1 MAINKTLFERIF
13 YPKHV
18 AIVGVSTQDWGF
30 GRGIMDSLLSI
41 GFEGK
46 IYPVNPRGG
55 EIYGHKIYPRV
66 EDIPVPIDFAII
78 AVANNLVPQAL
89 AACREKGAAGAEI
102 LSAGFRELGTP
113 EGIAL
118 EEAIKEEAKKGLRVI
133 GPNCFGIYCPKSGL
147 TLLPGPDLSRQSG
160 PVAFLS
166 QSGGMAIDLAF
177 MGMWMGFSFSK
188 VVSFGNGAD
197 LREVDFLEYLT
208 EDEET
213 GIIALYI
220 EGIEDGDRF
229 IRTVREAA
237 ARKPVI
243 IYKGGLSE
251 SGRRAVA
258 SHTAS
263 MGGQKEIW
271 EALIKQV
278 GAVQVRSFQE
288 LCHTIQAFSMLPPR
302 IYRGMT
308 VLGGGG
314 ALGVSACDAAEE
326 NGLNFPPLSGE
337 ILENINAA
345 LPKPGSS
352 GANPIDVANPFV
364 PPQTL
369 SYIMQEAG
377 KDPRID
383 IQVQITLFYHF
394 KQMVTR
400 LKLGSLREFVPVDQY
415 VEAAYEAKK
424 KTGKPV
430 LIVLPSCRQESSDLD
445 VEEVIR
451 RARESFHKRGIPV
464 FHNLPDAMQAI
475 KNISLYYERRQRLSL
490 TKDEYPD

>member
-1 MAINKTLFERIF
+1 MKIPAVDFERIF
-13 YPKHV
+13 HPKAV
-18 AIVGVSTQDWGF
+18 AIVGVSIQDWGF
-30 GRGIMDSLLSI
+30 GRGIMNSLLSI

-66 EDIPVPIDFAII
+66 EDIPENIDFAII
-78 AVANNLVPQAL
+78 AVTAPLVPNTL
-89 AACREKGAAGAEI
+89 ASCRAKGAAGAEI
-102 LSAGFRELGTP
+102 LSAGFRELGTK

-118 EEAIKEEAKKGLRVI
+118 EEAIKAEAKKGIRVI

-147 TLLPGPDLSRQSG
+147 TLLPGPDLSRKTG

-197 LREVDFLEYLT
+197 LRETDFLEYLT

-220 EGIEDGDRF
+220 EGVEDGDRF
-229 IRTVREAA
+229 IHAVKEAA
-237 ARKPVI
+237 AKKPVI

-271 EALIKQV
+271 EALVRQV
-278 GAVQVRSFQE
+278 GAVQVHNFRE
-288 LCHTIQAFSMLPPR
+288 LCQTIQAFSMLPPR
-302 IYRGMT
+302 IYRGLT

-326 NGLNFPPLSGE
+326 NGLTFPPLSGE
-337 ILENINAA
+337 IHENILAF
-345 LPKPGSS
+345 LPRPGSS
-352 GANPIDVANPFV
+352 AANPIDVANPFV
-364 PPQTL
+364 PPHVLKQV
-369 SYIMQEAG
+369 MEEAA

-383 IQVQITLFYHF
+383 VLIQITLFYHF
-394 KQMVTR
+394 KQMKKLFQAEH
-400 LKLGSLREFVPVDQY
+400 LKQLVPVDQY
-415 VEAAYEAKK
+415 VEAAYEAKE

-430 LIVLPSCRQESSDLD
+430 VMVLPNCRQEYTDLD

-451 RARESFHKRGIPV
+451 LAREGFHQKGIPV
-464 FHNLPDAMQAI
+464 FSDLTDAMKAI
-475 KNISLYYERRQRLSL
+475 RNVSLYYERKRNTAS
-490 TKDEYPD
+490 

>member
-1 MAINKTLFERIF
+1 MTPNADFERIF
-13 YPKHV
+13 HPRRV
-18 AIVGVSTQDWGF
+18 AILGVSTQDWGF

-55 EIYGHKIYPRV
+55 EIYGHKIYAQV
-66 EDIPVPIDFAII
+66 EDIPEDIDFAII
-78 AVANNLVPQAL
+78 AVAAPLVPAAL

-102 LSAGFRELGTP
+102 LSAGFRELGTQ
-113 EGIAL
+113 EGMAL
-118 EEAIKEEAKKGLRVI
+118 EEAIKVEAKKGIRVI

-147 TLLPGPDLSRQSG
+147 TLLPGPDLSRKTG

-208 EDEET
+208 QDPET

-220 EGIEDGDRF
+220 EGIEDGERF
-229 IRTVREAA
+229 IRAVKQAA
-237 ARKPVI
+237 AKKPVI
-243 IYKGGLSE
+243 VYKGGLSE
-251 SGRRAVA
+251 SGKRAVA

-302 IYRGMT
+302 TYRGMT

-326 NGLNFPPLSGE
+326 NGLYFPALTGT
-337 ILENINAA
+337 IYENIYAA

-352 GANPIDVANPFV
+352 AVNPIDVANPFV

-369 SYIMQEAG
+369 SQVMQEAA
-377 KDPRID
+377 KDERVD

-394 KQMVTR
+394 KQMVKR
-400 LKLGSLREFVPVDQY
+400 LKLGTLKEIVPVDQY
-415 VEAAYEAKK
+415 VKAAYEAKE

-430 LIVLPSCRQESSDLD
+430 VMVLPNCRQESTDLE
-445 VEEVIR
+445 VEEIIR
-451 RARESFHKRGIPV
+451 LARESFHQRGIPV

-475 KNISLYYERRQRLSL
+475 RNVSMYYEHKQKTTS
-490 TKDEYPD
+490 

>member
-1 MAINKTLFERIF
+1 MTPNADFERIF
-13 YPKHV
+13 HPRRV
-18 AIVGVSTQDWGF
+18 AILGVSTQDWGF

-55 EIYGHKIYPRV
+55 EIYGHKIYAQV
-66 EDIPVPIDFAII
+66 EDIPEDIDFAII
-78 AVANNLVPQAL
+78 AVAAPLVPAAL

-102 LSAGFRELGTP
+102 LSAGFRELGTQ
-113 EGIAL
+113 EGMAL
-118 EEAIKEEAKKGLRVI
+118 EEAIKVEAKKGIRVI

-147 TLLPGPDLSRQSG
+147 TLLPGPDLSRKTG

-208 EDEET
+208 QDPET

-220 EGIEDGDRF
+220 EGIEDGERF
-229 IRTVREAA
+229 IRAVKQAA
-237 ARKPVI
+237 AKKPVI
-243 IYKGGLSE
+243 VYKGGLSE
-251 SGRRAVA
+251 SGKRAVA

-302 IYRGMT
+302 TYRGMT

-326 NGLNFPPLSGE
+326 NGLYFPALTGT
-337 ILENINAA
+337 IYENIYAA

-352 GANPIDVANPFV
+352 AVNPIDVANPFV

-369 SYIMQEAG
+369 SQVMQEAA
-377 KDPRID
+377 KDERVD

-394 KQMVTR
+394 KQMVKR
-400 LKLGSLREFVPVDQY
+400 LKLGTLKEIVPVDQY
-415 VEAAYEAKK
+415 VEAAYEAKE

-430 LIVLPSCRQESSDLD
+430 VMVLPNCRQESSDLE
-445 VEEVIR
+445 VEEIVR
-451 RARESFHKRGIPV
+451 LARESFHQRGIPV

-475 KNISLYYERRQRLSL
+475 RNVSMYYEHKQKTTS
-490 TKDEYPD
+490 

>member
-1 MAINKTLFERIF
+1 MKGPTADFERIF
-13 YPKHV
+13 HPKRV

-55 EIYGHKIYPRV
+55 EIYGHKIFSRV
-66 EDIPVPIDFAII
+66 EEIPENIDFAII
-78 AVANNLVPQAL
+78 AVAAPLVPAAL
-89 AACREKGAAGAEI
+89 ASCRQKGAAGAEI
-102 LSAGFRELGTP
+102 LSAGFRELGTK

-118 EEAIKEEAKKGLRVI
+118 EEAVKEEAKRGIRII

-147 TLLPGPDLSRQSG
+147 TLLPGPDLSRKSG

-177 MGMWMGFSFSK
+177 MGMWMGFAFSK

-208 EDEET
+208 QDEET
-213 GIIALYI
+213 KIIALYI
-220 EGIEDGDRF
+220 EGIEDGERF
-229 IRTVREAA
+229 IHTVQEAA
-237 ARKPVI
+237 AKKPVI

-263 MGGQKEIW
+263 MGGQKEMW
-271 EALIKQV
+271 ESLIKQV
-278 GAVQVRSFQE
+278 GAVQVHNFRE

-302 IYRGMT
+302 IYKGLT

-326 NGLNFPPLSGE
+326 NGLNFPPLTGQ
-337 ILENINAA
+337 IYENILAS

-352 GANPIDVANPFV
+352 AANPIDVANPFV
-364 PPQTL
+364 PPQIL
-369 SYIMQEAG
+369 SHVMMEAA
-377 KDPRID
+377 KDDRVD
-383 IQVQITLFYHF
+383 IQIQITLFYHF
-394 KQMVTR
+394 KQMVER
-400 LKLGSLREFVPVDQY
+400 FKMGSLKEIVPVDQY
-415 VEAAYEAKK
+415 VEAAYEAKE

-430 LIVLPSCRQESSDLD
+430 VLVLPSCRQELSDLD

-451 RARESFHKRGIPV
+451 RAREGFHKRGIPV
-464 FHNLPDAMQAI
+464 FHDLTDAMKAI
-475 KNISLYYERRQRLSL
+475 RNVSLYYERRKRNN
-490 TKDEYPD
+490 P

>member
-1 MAINKTLFERIF
+1 MSTLNVDFERIF
-13 YPKHV
+13 HPKRI

-30 GRGIMDSLLSI
+30 GRGIMDSLISI
-41 GFEGK
+41 GFEGE
-46 IYPVNPRGG
+46 IYPVNPKGG
-55 EIYGHKIYPRV
+55 EIYGRKIYPRV
-66 EDIPVPIDFAII
+66 EDIPEDIDFAII
-78 AVANNLVPQAL
+78 AVTAPLVPASL
-89 AACREKGAAGAEI
+89 DACRRKGAAGAEI
-102 LSAGFRELGTP
+102 LSAGFRELGTK

-118 EEAIKEEAKKGLRVI
+118 EEAIKAEAKKGIRVI

-147 TLLPGPDLSRQSG
+147 TLLPGPDLSRKTG

-197 LREVDFLEYLT
+197 LREVDFLEYLAH
-208 EDEET
+208 DEET

-220 EGIEDGDRF
+220 EGVEDGKRF
-229 IRTVREAA
+229 IQAVKKTAA
-237 ARKPVI
+237 KKPVI

-251 SGRRAVA
+251 SGKRAVA

-271 EALIKQV
+271 EALIKQA
-278 GAVQVRSFQE
+278 GAVQVHSFRE
-288 LCHTIQAFSMLPPR
+288 LCHTIQAFAMLPPR
-302 IYRGMT
+302 VYKGMT

-326 NGLNFPPLSGE
+326 NGLTFPPLSGA
-337 ILENINAA
+337 IYENILFS

-352 GANPIDVANPFV
+352 AANPIDVANPFV

-369 SYIMQEAG
+369 GFVMQEAA
-377 KDPRID
+377 KDERID

-400 LKLGSLREFVPVDQY
+400 FKMGALKDIVPVDQY
-415 VEAAYEAKK
+415 VEAAFEAKE
-424 KTGKPV
+424 KTGKPIV
-430 LIVLPSCRQESSDLD
+430 IVLPNCRQELTDLD

-451 RARESFHKRGIPV
+451 RAKEGFHQRGIPV
-464 FHNLPDAMQAI
+464 FHDLTEAMKAI
-475 KNISLYYERRQRLSL
+475 RNVSLYYERKNRLLTDPSL
-490 TKDEYPD
+490 S